1 MSARREFRIEG
12 LAPPISHY
20 CDAVRFGDLLFI
32 SGVPPTD
39 ESGRVVSEDVVAQTR
54 QVFVNMK
61 KILDAAGASFADVL
75 KVTVYL
81 LDVDERARIN
91 PVRQEFFGSARPAS
105 TLIGISQLAI
115 PGMKVEIEAVAG
127 LKSARLRSGSR
138 RSADARRAR
147 KSPTRPSP
155 RRRRSGR

>member
-1 MSARREFRIEG
+1 MPDRKELMVDG

-39 ESGRVVSEDVVAQTR
+39 AAGRLVGGDDVAAQAR
-54 QVFVNMK
+54 QVFLNLKLV
-61 KILDAAGASFADVL
+61 LDAAGASFADIL

-81 LDVDERARIN
+81 LDVDDRKKIN
-91 PVRQEFFGSARPAS
+91 PVRQEFFGAARPAS
-105 TLIGISQLAI
+105 TLIGVRELAI

-127 LKSARLRSGSR
+127 LR
-138 RSADARRAR
+138 R
-147 KSPTRPSP
+147 
-155 RRRRSGR
+155 

>member
-1 MSARREFRIEG
+1 MPDRKELMVEG

-39 ESGRVVSEDVVAQTR
+39 AAGRVVSDDVAAQAR
-54 QVFVNMK
+54 QVFLNMK
-61 KILDAAGASFADVL
+61 LVLDAAGASFADIL

-81 LDVDERARIN
+81 LDVDDRRKIN
-91 PVRQEFFGSARPAS
+91 PVRQEFFGAARPAS
-105 TLIGISQLAI
+105 TLIGVSQLAI

-127 LKSARLRSGSR
+127 LR
-138 RSADARRAR
+138 R
-147 KSPTRPSP
+147 
-155 RRRRSGR
+155 